1 MPWQYQYSCMGVT
14 ITVSEATYQ
23 KLISFRGSSDETEDD
38 IIADL
43 LEMATDTDEDID
55 EETDRMIRHG
65 LKDVK
70 AGRHRPLN
78 DIAKEMGI

>member
-1 MPWQYQYSCMGVT
+1 MSVT
-14 ITVSEATYQ
+14 ITVSDATYQ
-23 KLISFRGSSDETEDD
+23 KLLTFRGSSEETEDD

-43 LEMATDTDEDID
+43 IEMATDTDDDID
-55 EETDRMIRHG
+55 EETVLMIQRG
-65 LKDVK
+65 LEDVK